1 MLESA
6 LERDQQARPFEKTIR
21 KFGEI
26 VKSDSSLFQQLS
38 DTPDKEAFIGLYL
51 SLGADQGC
59 VFTRDDLLTVIQEQ
73 KQGSNWVIPKPVLS
87 LIAER
92 F

>member
-6 LERDQQARPFEKTIR
+6 LERDTEARPFEKTIR

-26 VKSDSSLFQQLS
+26 VKNDTALL
-38 DTPDKEAFIGLYL
+38 DRLDATPDKESFLDLYV
-51 SLGADQGC
+51 SLGKEQGC
-59 VFTRDDLLTVIQEQ
+59 EFGRDDLLIVVQEQ
-73 KQGSNWVIPKPVLS
+73 KQGSNWVIPKPVLR

>member
-6 LERDQQARPFEKTIR
+6 LERDLEARPFEQVIR
-21 KFGEI
+21 RFGEI
-26 VKSDSSLFQQLS
+26 IKKDPDLFDRL
-38 DTPDKEAFIGLYL
+38 DETPDKDSFVDLYVT
-51 SLGADQGC
+51 LGAEHDC
-59 VFTRDDLLTVIQEQ
+59 VFTRDDLLIVVQEQ
-73 KQGSNWVIPKPVLS
+73 KQGSNWVIPKSVLR